1 MSLIGKGRG
10 YLANPRRVYKGS
22 PSIDPEYTRG
32 LPSIDSYSDAQITCM
47 CRGYLTVTPLVIN
60 ITTARITVPAY
71 PLIYV
76 LYKARN
82 MT

>member
-10 YLANPRRVYKGS
+10 YLANPIRVYQGS
-22 PSIDPEYTRG
+22 PSIDPKYTRE
-32 LPSIDSYSDAQITCM
+32 LPSIDSYIDAQITCM
-47 CRGYLTVTPLVIN
+47 CRGCLTVTPLVIN